1 MSYIKFKWSAWS
13 KYFEKS
19 KLVEERHIADKENLP
34 FSFKVHCLLCKPN
47 ITELTVSYKSSWN
60 LKRHVKNRHRALNEE
75 ILNYVKEFDKSQRES
90 DLGSSTKRKNVE
102 EPEGAAKQ
110 LKLTT
115 AFKKVSQKE
124 LNKLIVDAVVDAML
138 SFSFLENSSVRKLLE
153 AGFPGKVI
161 LNRKSV
167 IPLIEKEF
175 QKLQEDLQNELHQQ
189 KYVCLTSDSWTSYRR
204 AFIGVTAHWICQKT
218 FKRKSAALAFK
229 RIVGSQTGVVLAKK
243 IEEVITFYELHGKVT
258 KVITD
263 NGANYVKSF
272 KLTEEETNTE
282 SHDDEPECFVPVE
295 ITDLLSEVD
304 VSATNV
310 LLPEHERCSAHNFN
324 LVMSKD
330 MDAYSFSTNFA
341 SLRDSTLS
349 KCKEQNRSS
358 KVADLIKSKIGRYLL
373 TPVCVRWNSL
383 HKSLKLV
390 SKVFKT
396 QNDDICGVIEALKIE
411 PFSSREIEF
420 LDEYVKVVDIVANAL
435 NVMQGENFMYTGLS
449 TPTLLHVQEKLD
461 NLPSLQYCTELC
473 GAIKTSIE
481 KRFPK
486 VLDDSYLK
494 ATLLHPFFKNYKFL
508 KNDRAN
514 IRLRNRLI

>member
-13 KYFEKS
+13 K
-19 KLVEERHIADKENLP
+19 A
-34 FSFKVHCLLCKPN
+34 
-47 ITELTVSYKSSWN
+47 
-60 LKRHVKNRHRALNEE
+60 
-75 ILNYVKEFDKSQRES
+75 
-90 DLGSSTKRKNVE
+90 
-102 EPEGAAKQ
+102 
-110 LKLTT
+110 
-115 AFKKVSQKE
+115 
-124 LNKLIVDAVVDAML
+124 
-138 SFSFLENSSVRKLLE
+138 
-153 AGFPGKVI
+153 
-161 LNRKSV
+161 
-167 IPLIEKEF
+167 
-175 QKLQEDLQNELHQQ
+175 
-189 KYVCLTSDSWTSYRR
+189 
-204 AFIGVTAHWICQKT
+204 

-243 IEEVITFYELHGKVT
+243 IEEVITFYELHGKIT

-349 KCKEQNRSS
+349 KCKELFNKQNRSS
-358 KVADLIKSKIGRYLL
+358 KVADLIKSKIGRYL
-373 TPVCVRWNSL
+373 CVRWNSL
-383 HKSLKLV
+383 HNSLKLV

-396 QNDDICGVIEALKIE
+396 QNDNICGVIEAHKIE

-420 LDEYVKVVDIVANAL
+420 LDEYVKVPKIIRR
-435 NVMQGENFMYTGLS
+435 QLS
-449 TPTLLHVQEKLD
+449 ESHAAPSIFQE
-461 NLPSLQYCTELC
+461 LQ
-473 GAIKTSIE
+473 ISQ
-481 KRFPK
+481 KRPC
-486 VLDDSYLK
+486 
-494 ATLLHPFFKNYKFL
+494 
-508 KNDRAN
+508 
-514 IRLRNRLI
+514 